1 MNLFLMFLKRRLQR
15 IQKILPREDRMQAA
29 QLFEICQTVSR
40 QFTRE
45 REDERQA
52 SAKTALQEKQTY
64 RNVL

>member
-1 MNLFLMFLKRRLQR
+1 
-15 IQKILPREDRMQAA
+15 MQAA